1 MEPRQTSLE
10 EKLVGP
16 PGLEPGTNG
25 FTLSRFFN
33 RVRTISSPS
42 PANCAALGSGTLMPV
57 IKSTRCFITE
67 ATRSQVVSAPS
78 DSVLPAWLRIAGRVK
93 RDYGFPEFIP
103 FILTFSVSGAPF

>member
-1 MEPRQTSLE
+1 
-10 EKLVGP
+10 
-16 PGLEPGTNG
+16 
-25 FTLSRFFN
+25 
-33 RVRTISSPS
+33 
-42 PANCAALGSGTLMPV
+42 MPV
-57 IKSTRCFITE
+57 INSTRCFITE